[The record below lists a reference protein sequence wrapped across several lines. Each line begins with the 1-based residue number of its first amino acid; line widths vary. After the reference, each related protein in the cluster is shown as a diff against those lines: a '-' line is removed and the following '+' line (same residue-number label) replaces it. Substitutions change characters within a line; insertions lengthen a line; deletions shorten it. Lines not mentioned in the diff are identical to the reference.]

1 MADNTITILDENGGT
16 VQNKIYFQKADN
28 GSGWIHKNHSGDVD
42 YGMQIRDLDD
52 QSNSA
57 TLQISGELQQANLLL
72 QRAGDASASKYTI
85 YHTGN
90 KPTTQDIGA
99 VAKTGDTMT
108 GTLEIENSTYPILK
122 LHNTTSDSA
131 CTISG
136 NPNATYIA
144 SYNVDNDNNNFRT
157 LVIADST
164 AYPDVKDSLRMID
177 RVNGESTYYKIYG
190 THNKPTPG
198 EIGAIPA
205 SGGVLGGTLTV
216 KTNDTNGYGLI
227 NKNHSATADYG
238 MQFRDISSSNQIAT
252 LIVSAANQ
260 KASLSLKPS
269 ADATAST
276 YELYH
281 EGNKPTPTEIGAA
294 PAYTYG
300 TTDLVAGSS
309 TLTTGKLHFVYK

>member
-1 MADNTITILDENGGT
+1 MADNTITIIDENGGT
-16 VQNKIYFQKADN
+16 IQNKLYFQKAEN
-28 GSGWIHKNHSGDVD
+28 GSGMIHKNHSSESD
-42 YGMQIRDLDD
+42 YGMQIRDFDD
-52 QSNSA
+52 QLNSA
-57 TLQISGELQQANLLL
+57 ILQVSGELQKANLIL
-72 QRAGDASASKYTI
+72 QKANESAAVYEL
-85 YHTGN
+85 YHSGN
-90 KPTTQDIGA
+90 KPDVSDIGA

-108 GTLEIENSTYPILK
+108 GSLEIESSTYPILK

-131 CTISG
+131 CTISE

-164 AYPDVKDSLRMID
+164 AYSDVKDSLRLID

-190 THNKPTPG
+190 THNKPTPSD
-198 EIGAIPA
+198 IGAIPA
-205 SGGVLGGTLTV
+205 SGGVLSGSLTV
-216 KTNDTNGYGLI
+216 KASENGYGLI

-269 ADATAST
+269 ADGAANT
-276 YELYH
+276 YEIYH

-309 TLTTGKLHFVYK
+309 TLTTGKLYFVYE

>member
-16 VQNKIYFQKADN
+16 VQGQLVFKKTDN
-28 GSGWIHKNHSGDVD
+28 GSGHIHKNHSADVD
-42 YGMQIRDLDD
+42 YGMQIRDIDVD
-52 QSNSA
+52 SNSA
-57 TLQISGELQQANLLL
+57 ILQLSGALQQAYLIL
-72 QRAGDASASKYTI
+72 QQADDASASRYAL

-90 KPTTQDIGA
+90 KPDPSAIGA
-99 VAKTGDTMT
+99 VAKSGDIMT
-108 GTLEIENSTYPILK
+108 GSLEIKKTESPTIK

-131 CTISG
+131 STVVG
-136 NPNATYIA
+136 GEDATYIA
-144 SYNVDNDNNNFRT
+144 VYNVDGDANNCRSFA
-157 LVIADST
+157 IIDSIN
-164 AYPDVKDSLRMID
+164 ASNIKDSLCLID
-177 RVNGESTYYKIYG
+177 RANGTPTSYKLYG

-198 EIGAIPA
+198 DIGAIP
-205 SGGVLGGTLTV
+205 STGGVLSGSLTV
-216 KTNDTNGYGLI
+216 KASENGYGLI

-269 ADATAST
+269 ADGTASM

-281 EGNKPTPTEIGAA
+281 EGNKPTPDEIGAA

-300 TTDLVAGSS
+300 TTDLVPGSS
-309 TLTTGKLHFVYK
+309 TLATGKLHFVYK